1 MPLVSTEPTFCG
13 RSVTDPAAL
22 NHSEPPGARWI
33 RAQDGAT
40 VVAVVLLTQLDRI
53 ASAPKPWIAPLI
65 LMSYQSAVSA
75 RRGMNRGWIT
85 APTVFVVA
93 TSGFR
98 FGLPP
103 KSPLYCSAG
112 LDGVLDP
119 TATPCAIQPNS
130 SA

>member
-13 RSVTDPAAL
+13 RSVTKPAED

-33 RAQDGAT
+33 SAHDGAT
-40 VVAVVLLTQLDRI
+40 VVAVVLLIQFEMI

-93 TSGFR
+93 ISGFR

-103 KSPLYCSAG
+103 SRPLYCSAG
-112 LDGVLDP
+112 LLGVLDP
-119 TATPCAIQPNS
+119 TIRPCAIQPNS
-130 SA
+130 F